1 MSDSLL
7 RKGGYAVLYCVP
19 PGTVVS
25 RLGNYMGL
33 PHNLPPSEIG
43 NGTLFFTKLGFGVF
57 GEI

>member
-1 MSDSLL
+1 MFSIH
-7 RKGGYAVLYCVP
+7 ATHYCVP

-25 RLGNYMGL
+25 RLGVYMGL

-43 NGTLFFTKLGFGVF
+43 NGTLFFTELGLGVF